1 MLAHSMS
8 WQKNKERIL
17 NSLRENGKKRII
29 VATTALSMGINFPD
43 IRYIINWGP
52 ARTLLDFHQ
61 QAGRAGRDGEQSHV
75 IIIYHGQQV
84 SNCEDDVKEF
94 LKTDSCYR
102 VASYKPFDSNI
113 KPLTIRHNCCSNCA
127 KTCNCNAPECDLILP
142 FEEQSCAPGAGCS

>member
-1 MLAHSMS
+1 MKLQLVDALLFKLGKNAYYPQSSADKKDLIIGIFHSMS

-94 LKTDSCYR
+94 VKTDSCYR
-102 VASYKPFDSNI
+102 ATNL
-113 KPLTIRHNCCSNCA
+113 LTA
-127 KTCNCNAPECDLILP
+127 ILNH
-142 FEEQSCAPGAGCS
+142 